1 MPLPLLDNV
10 TTVSPG
16 AAVLGGQIA
25 SFSAQASVTGTGAV
39 SATVVIEGSN
49 TGTDWVP
56 IATLNMSGTTRATD
70 GGVAQTLWAQIRAR
84 VTAISGTNASV
95 SAAIQ
100 TRGPGYGS

>member
-1 MPLPLLDNV
+1 MPTPLLDNV
-10 TTVSPG
+10 TTVSAG
-16 AAVLGGQIA
+16 AVVLGGQIA
-25 SFSAQASVTGTGAV
+25 SFSAQASVAGTGAV

-49 TGTDWVP
+49 NAADWVP

-84 VTAISGTNASV
+84 VTAISGTSASV

>member
-1 MPLPLLDNV
+1 MPTPLLDNA
-10 TTVSPG
+10 TTVSSG
-16 AAVLGGQIA
+16 APVLGGQIA
-25 SFSAQASVTGTGAV
+25 SFSAQASVAGTGAV

-49 TGTDWVP
+49 NSSDWVP